1 MRLGEQGPMEE
12 AATRSSVG
20 PLHVDDVYI
29 TTEDLGDRTSLADE
43 PAAQDGPAAPRAPA
57 LGQISHSDISW
68 LEVDAD
74 KWFPAE
80 GVDDL
85 I

>member
-1 MRLGEQGPMEE
+1 MRLGAQGPMEE